1 MTICLVGVPFF
12 LFPESNF
19 FESNEHF
26 IVLNGKG
33 LNPKQFITDL
43 CDAILIFL
51 T

>member
-1 MTICLVGVPFF
+1 MTICSVVVPFF

-19 FESNEHF
+19 FKSYENF

-33 LNPKQFITDL
+33 LNPKQFRTD
-43 CDAILIFL
+43 

>member
-19 FESNEHF
+19 FESYEHF

-33 LNPKQFITDL
+33 LNPKQFRTDR
-43 CDAILIFL
+43 
-51 T
+51 